1 MFIQKPFSLTTSTG
15 GGAGWVPKGA
25 IVLDDQQYF
34 SRTPGSAGNRTTWTY
49 SLWIKRNQ
57 TNPIN
62 YSQYPSAG
70 PNASAFMLSVL
81 NTSSAPNFRFVGSDS
96 TGGNNRIR
104 VSDDVGATLFDT
116 GAEFSDVSG
125 WYHIVFSFDS
135 TQPLQDNRLRLF
147 VNGQRVADYGLYNA
161 GNLTL
166 NEEWAVN
173 NTVQHNIGKSAVAD
187 YLYATISEVIMLDGY
202 AALPSELGQYNSN
215 GIWIPIDP
223 STIVAAQKG
232 TNGFWLDFADSSDL
246 GNDVSGNNNDFTATS
261 ITSANATLDNPSDSG
276 SKSNYCTW
284 DSNNRQVPN
293 GNDIILSNGNL
304 QLLKGSGSSNP
315 SIKSTLPF
323 HGKQYV
329 EMRMIAN
336 SSAVGSRQNIGI
348 IEYNANLETGFT
360 PSSNAT
366 FSGVVFPRLQGW
378 SDGVAGTIGADLT
391 NGQTVCVAF
400 SEDDQKWWYRV
411 NDGSWI
417 GGGDPTVPSS
427 TPSGTFT
434 SGKTYLWSGFVSD
447 TNDENIT
454 DFGQNGYAYTP
465 PSGYL
470 PVNTINMT
478 TPTITDPSLHFSG
491 IGYTGNGLGQRVGG
505 FLPFTNSFKVANSAR
520 FDAPTDY
527 ITYDNTSG
535 HTNSAK
541 GTISVWMKSSNL
553 LNISGTVGGVFSFN
567 GDKFRA
573 YISKTTGQ
581 MQIEAYE
588 GGGAAGPAQVIP
600 RPYFTGQSSWNHF
613 VFQMDYTGSG
623 SASSANFKF
632 YFNGLEVE
640 LSTANY
646 GTLGGTPFAGTMI
659 LGAGFNSPVTNFL
672 FDGYMAEYIYVDGSI
687 IAPSVFGET
696 DTSTNRWIPKDP
708 TTTLSSAGSFG
719 NNGFYYDFASGTALG
734 NDVSGNNNDGTPT
747 GFDSTNGSNQM
758 YDTPTQNFPTY
769 NRDSVFSDSS
779 LTEGN
784 TTVKLVT
791 ANADNCSI
799 IQAPLPSTGVHYW
812 EVLAL
817 NTGSM
822 YFGVSYNDNT
832 LSASGFDQSW
842 LIGMNGQR
850 YDPFT
855 GSGTA
860 LFTALSAGDMI
871 GMAYNGNLK
880 ALYYSINGAWMDAA
894 GSLGNS
900 ATVKAEIEAGTATTN
915 AIFIGV
921 SQPALIGTNNI
932 TATSILMPAVL
943 DTSYGAMTTLGSN
956 ANMGAWRYL
965 DSGALTYTSTADGYF
980 QSTTIPTNAKAL
992 SQPNLES
999 SSSGVTALNLIKSTS
1014 AATDNFISDR
1024 LTGPNQF
1031 MTTKGPTASQQSA
1044 TTGGVQTF
1052 LQDGVQIGA
1061 YGDVNTDDA
1070 LYNSFSWAGGGAG
1083 ATSSP
1088 AGTIASTVTVNT
1100 TAGFSVITYTGTG
1113 SAGTIGHGLGVAPA
1127 CIWVAMRSNAYGW
1140 AIYHQELGN
1149 TSFIR
1154 PFKPDAV
1161 VTGST
1166 FWNSTTPIANTFS
1179 VGTDATVNES
1189 SSTFVAFAFTEI
1201 EGYSKF
1207 GSYIGNGNA
1216 DGPFIYCGFQPELV
1230 IYKNSSAASTDWR
1243 QSSVVDY
1250 PNNPVTNCVFPN
1262 LASAASAGAIEI
1274 YSSGFK
1280 ISNSSSAA
1288 SGDGNTMIFMAWA
1301 KHPFGGSDF
1310 GQSRAR

>member
-1 MFIQKPFSLTTSTG
+1 MVFNNNLLMGGVAASSG
-15 GGAGWVPKGA
+15 GGGFVPEGA
-25 IVLDDQQYF
+25 IVLDDGQYF
-34 SRTPGSAGNRTTWTY
+34 SRTPSSAGNRRTWTF
-49 SLWIKRNQ
+49 SMWIKRNKIDSIGSP
-57 TNPIN
+57 ND
-62 YSQYPSAG
+62 SAY
-70 PNASAFMLSVL
+70 MLSL
-81 NTSSAPNFRFVGSDS
+81 GSANPNFRFSPSDAN
-96 TGGNNRIR
+96 GGYGRIR
-104 VSDDVGATLFDT
+104 VSTSSGTLFDT
-116 GAEFSDVSG
+116 TATFQDNTS
-125 WYHIVFSFDS
+125 WYNIIFSFDS
-135 TQPLQDNRLRLF
+135 TQPLQENRLRLF
-147 VNGQRVADYGLYNA
+147 VNGQRVVNYSVSNPTYIS
-161 GNLTL
+161 L
-166 NEEWAVN
+166 NEEWDVN
-173 NTVQHNIGKSAVAD
+173 NTVEHRIGKSNTTD
-187 YLYATISEVIMLDGY
+187 YLYSTISEVIMLDGY
-202 AALPSELGQYNSN
+202 AAFPSDLGQYNSN

-329 EMRMIAN
+329 ECKMIAN
-336 SSAVGSRQNIGI
+336 SSPVGNRQNLGI
-348 IEYNANLETGFT
+348 IEYNADLATGFT

-366 FSGVVFPRLQGW
+366 FSGIDWPRLTPW
-378 SDGVAGTIGADLT
+378 SDGSAGSIGADLT

-400 SEDDQKWWYRV
+400 SEEDEKWWYRV
-411 NDGSWI
+411 NDGAWI

-541 GTISVWMKSSNL
+541 GTISVWTKNSNL
-553 LNISGTVGGVFSFN
+553 LNISGTVAGIFSIN

-573 YISKTTGQ
+573 YLAKATGA
-581 MQIEAYE
+581 MTIE
-588 GGGAAGPAQVIP
+588 GTSTNGPTQLSP
-600 RPYFTGQSSWNHF
+600 RPFFSSQSSWSHF
-613 VFQMDYTGSG
+613 VFQVDYSGSG
-623 SASSANFKF
+623 SASSANLKF
-632 YFNGLEVE
+632 YVNGSEVE
-640 LSTANY
+640 FSTATY
-646 GTLGGTPFAGTMI
+646 GTLGGTPFDGTMI
-659 LGAGFNSPVTNFL
+659 IGAGYNSPVTNFL
-672 FDGYMAEYIYVDGSI
+672 FDGYMAEFIYVDGSI
-687 IAPSVFGET
+687 IAPSVFGIT

-784 TTVKLVT
+784 TRVKLVT

-799 IQAPLPSTGVHYW
+799 LQAPLPSTGVYYW
-812 EVLAL
+812 EFLAL

-832 LSASGFDQSW
+832 LSASAFNQGWF
-842 LIGMNGQR
+842 IGMNGKR
-850 YDPFT
+850 YDPST
-855 GSGTA
+855 GSGTS
-860 LFTALSAGDMI
+860 LFSALSSGDMI
-871 GMAYNGNLK
+871 GMAYNGDLK

-894 GSLGNS
+894 GGLGNS
-900 ATVKAEIEAGTATTN
+900 ATVKAEIEAGTVTTN

-1207 GSYIGNGNA
+1207 GSYTGNA
-1216 DGPFIYCGFQPELV
+1216 NTSGPYIYCGFQPELI
-1230 IYKNSSAASTDWR
+1230 IYKNSAAGSTDWR
-1243 QSSVVDY
+1243 QSSAVDY
-1250 PNNPVTNCVFPN
+1250 PHNPVTNCVFPN
-1262 LASAASAGAIEI
+1262 LANAASAGAIEI

-1280 ISNSSSAA
+1280 IINSDSEANGSN
-1288 SGDGNTMIFMAWA
+1288 NKMIFMAWA

-1310 GQSRAR
+1310 GQNRAR

>member
-1 MFIQKPFSLTTSTG
+1 M
-15 GGAGWVPKGA
+15 V
-25 IVLDDQQYF
+25 
-34 SRTPGSAGNRTTWTY
+34 
-49 SLWIKRNQ
+49 
-57 TNPIN
+57 
-62 YSQYPSAG
+62 
-70 PNASAFMLSVL
+70 
-81 NTSSAPNFRFVGSDS
+81 
-96 TGGNNRIR
+96 
-104 VSDDVGATLFDT
+104 
-116 GAEFSDVSG
+116 
-125 WYHIVFSFDS
+125 
-135 TQPLQDNRLRLF
+135 
-147 VNGQRVADYGLYNA
+147 
-161 GNLTL
+161 
-166 NEEWAVN
+166 
-173 NTVQHNIGKSAVAD
+173 
-187 YLYATISEVIMLDGY
+187 
-202 AALPSELGQYNSN
+202 
-215 GIWIPIDP
+215 
-223 STIVAAQKG
+223 
-232 TNGFWLDFADSSDL
+232 
-246 GNDVSGNNNDFTATS
+246 
-261 ITSANATLDNPSDSG
+261 
-276 SKSNYCTW
+276 NYCTW
-284 DSNNRQVPN
+284 NP
-293 GNDIILSNGNL
+293 LSPGIHTYEDGNL
-304 QLLKGSGSSNP
+304 TAGVVQGTRNYWIMGTMGMSSGIYYWEQKTTSISGSTQVGLISAPMDGIQIGTGAFSLSYQNTNGAVQYSGATIATLSTWTTNDVIGILLDNTNGRLYFSKNDSWMDGSG
-315 SIKSTLPF
+315 
-323 HGKQYV
+323 GG
-329 EMRMIAN
+329 A
-336 SSAVGSRQNIGI
+336 SSATVLAEITGGTSTSYAIPTFVGTVITDKTWIPSHQN
-348 IEYNANLETGFT
+348 
-360 PSSNAT
+360 PH
-366 FSGVVFPRLQGW
+366 
-378 SDGVAGTIGADLT
+378 
-391 NGQTVCVAF
+391 
-400 SEDDQKWWYRV
+400 
-411 NDGSWI
+411 
-417 GGGDPTVPSS
+417 
-427 TPSGTFT
+427 SGT
-434 SGKTYLWSGFVSD
+434 D
-447 TNDENIT
+447 TVT
-454 DFGQNGYAYTP
+454 ADFGQNGYAGTA
-465 PSGYL
+465 PSNSSKLNTSAL
-470 PVNTINMT
+470 PAVTIEN
-478 TPTITDPSLHFSG
+478 PSLHFSG

-659 LGAGFNSPVTNFL
+659 LGAGYNSPVTNFL

-812 EVLAL
+812 EALAL

-832 LSASGFDQSW
+832 LSASAFNQSW
-842 LIGMNGQR
+842 LIGMNGKR
-850 YDPFT
+850 YDPST

-860 LFTALSAGDMI
+860 LFAVLSAGDMI
-871 GMAYNGNLK
+871 GMAYNGNLG

-894 GSLGNS
+894 GGLGNS

-915 AIFIGV
+915 AIFINV
-921 SQPALIGTNNI
+921 FQPTLVGTNNI
-932 TATSILMPAVL
+932 TATSVLMPAIL
-943 DTSYGAMTTLGSN
+943 DTSFNTMPTLGST
-956 ANMGAWRYL
+956 ANLGAWRYL
-965 DSGALTYTSTADGYF
+965 DGASLTYTSTADGYF
-980 QSTTIPTNAKAL
+980 QSTAIPTNALAL
-992 SQPNLES
+992 SQPNLVA
-999 SSSGVTALNLIKSTS
+999 SSSGVTAFNLIKSTS

-1052 LQDGVQIGA
+1052 LQDGVRIGA

-1070 LYNSFSWAGGGAG
+1070 IYNSFNWAGGGAG

-1088 AGTIASTVTVNT
+1088 AGTIPSTVTVNT

-1127 CIWVAMRSNAYGW
+1127 CILLAMRSNAYGW
-1140 AIYHQELGN
+1140 VIYHQELGN

-1179 VGTDATVNES
+1179 VGTDATVNENN
-1189 SSTFVAFAFTEI
+1189 STFVAFAFTEI
-1201 EGYSKF
+1201 DGYSKF
-1207 GSYIGNGNA
+1207 GNYKGNGNA
-1216 DGPFIYCGFQPELV
+1216 DGPFIYTGFRPELV
-1230 IYKNSSAASTDWR
+1230 IYKNSSAASTDWV
-1243 QSSVVDY
+1243 QSSTVDY
-1250 PNNPVTNCVFPN
+1250 PAGNPVTNAVFPN
-1262 LASAASAGAIEI
+1262 LASAGTSREMSI
-1274 YSSGFK
+1274 YSNGFK
-1280 ISNSSSAA
+1280 IKNSNSDAN
-1288 SGDGNTMIFMAWA
+1288 GDGNTLIYMAWA
-1301 KHPFGGSDF
+1301 KYPFGGD
-1310 GQSRAR
+1310 GITQGAAR